1 MDENALRYVANRGA
15 NVVTERARKGIVL
28 AGGTGSRLFP
38 ITLGV
43 SKQLL
48 PVYDKPMI
56 YYPISVLMLAGMREI
71 AIVTTPHDKA
81 AFQRLLGSGEQ
92 WGVSFTYIT
101 QASPDGI
108 AQVFLLAEEF
118 LDGAPATLVLGDNL
132 FYGHGI
138 GEMMIRAAARKT
150 GATVFAHPV
159 SDPRAYGVV
168 AIDASGRATQ
178 IVEKPEIPPSNLAVT
193 GLYVYDD
200 RVVGHA
206 RTLKPSPRGE
216 LEITDLN
223 RVYLEAGELN
233 VETLGRGFAW
243 LDTGTPGDLL
253 KAAHLIEVLQERQG
267 IMIGCPE
274 EIAFH
279 RGFLDKAGLLRA
291 SERLGKSPYGCYLRR
306 IAEAAP

>member
-15 NVVTERARKGIVL
+15 NVVSKRARKGIVL

-168 AIDASGRATQ
+168 AIDASGMATQ

-267 IMIGCPE
+267 LMIGCPE
-274 EIAFH
+274 EIAYEQ
-279 RGFLDKAGLLRA
+279 GFLTREGLLA
-291 SERLGKSPYGCYLRR
+291 AAKRLGKSPYGAYLVRV
-306 IAEAAP
+306 AEHGR

>member
-168 AIDASGRATQ
+168 AIDASGMATQ

-267 IMIGCPE
+267 LMIGCPE
-274 EIAFH
+274 EIAYEQ
-279 RGFLDKAGLLRA
+279 GFLTREGLLA
-291 SERLGKSPYGCYLRR
+291 AAKRLGKSPYGAYLVRV
-306 IAEAAP
+306 AEHG